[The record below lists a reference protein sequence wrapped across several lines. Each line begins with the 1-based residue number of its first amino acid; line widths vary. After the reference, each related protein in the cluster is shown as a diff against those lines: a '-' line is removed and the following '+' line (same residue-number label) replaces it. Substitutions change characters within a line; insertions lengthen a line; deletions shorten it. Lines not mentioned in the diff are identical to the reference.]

1 MKSTS
6 FAACGLRRMTINAA
20 AQNASTAIATIRVV
34 YPQSRINDENTR
46 KNAWIANANLT
57 AGP

>member
-1 MKSTS
+1 
-6 FAACGLRRMTINAA
+6 MTINAA